1 MQLHDIN
8 LKILNRESGE
18 IEMKAKFLIYCLLA
32 VAVVGVGFSSSQAQ
46 NARRGTAG
54 ASELLV
60 PVTARTAGYS
70 SRLTS
75 GLDGLNPLEAVLS
88 NPAGMTSGTG
98 TSAYFSRSEYV
109 ADIGINYFG
118 IGQAFGNNVLAFT
131 VNTWDFG
138 NIQKTTEAS
147 PELGDLTYR
156 AGNVVFGLS
165 YARRFTDRISAGFTF
180 KGISETIDD
189 VSASGL
195 AIDAG
200 MTYVAGESGL
210 RFGVALQ
217 HFGPQMSFGGNG
229 LVQTARL
236 PGQEPEAKLNSVA
249 IESEAFELPSQLNV
263 GVAYARPLG
272 DAAIVTLNGNF
283 ASNSFSED
291 VFSGGIE
298 IGLMNLLFVRGGVA
312 LQSETDFTFYQGYS
326 FGAGLN
332 LDMGGSRLTVDYA
345 YLPTDFFDAVNM
357 FSIGV
362 EL

>member
-1 MQLHDIN
+1 
-8 LKILNRESGE
+8 
-18 IEMKAKFLIYCLLA
+18 MKAKLLIYCLLA

-98 TSAYFSRSEYV
+98 TAAYFSRSEYV

-118 IGQAFGNNVLAFT
+118 IGQTFGNNTLAFT
-131 VNTWDFG
+131 VNSWDFG
-138 NIQKTTEAS
+138 DIQKTTEAS
-147 PELGDLTYR
+147 PELGDLTYG
-156 AGNVVFGLS
+156 ANNVVFGLS
-165 YARRFTDRISAGFTF
+165 FARRFTDRISAGVTV